1 MPLQTLMSQ
10 LGSAGKRNGR
20 ARQQRLYDLLRRAI
34 LDGVL
39 VEGWAL
45 PGSRQLAQE
54 YRLSRNSVIYAYE
67 LLRVEGF
74 VQTDRRGTR
83 VAKLVIPPSKP
94 TSVSEVAPL
103 ALSKRALHMG
113 QERHGGEHLPFAP
126 GVPDVNLFPWQKWF
140 RHLERAWKSVGARHL
155 AYAPVGGERRLRE
168 AIAVQLGLTR
178 GISCTADQVLVTSG
192 AQTAIDV
199 CSRLLADQ
207 GDVAW
212 VETPGYPSARAILGA
227 SGLQLVDVPVD
238 AFGMAAPAALW
249 EQHTPRLVLVTPS
262 HQYPMGGVMS
272 LERRM
277 QLLDQ
282 ARRNNCWILEDDYD
296 SDLQHTGPQVP
307 AIQSLAAQAA
317 VVYVGT
323 FSKSLYPG
331 LRIGYMVLPEWIS
344 QRFSQA
350 ARQLF
355 TPGQALEQLALASF
369 MESGDLARHLR
380 HMREVYRERQLCLLQ
395 QLEQCFGNKV
405 RVLGGKAGVH
415 LTCVFAPG
423 VDDRAIARRA
433 SELGVSAS
441 PLSDYGSPGQG
452 KQTIPGLVLGYGVA
466 DIHQIRQLVP
476 RIQQAYDDVV
486 GTARATP

>member
-1 MPLQTLMSQ
+1 MPLQTLMNQ

-39 VEGWAL
+39 VEGWNL

-83 VAKLVIPPSKP
+83 VAKLVLPASKPPSL
-94 TSVSEVAPL
+94 SEVAPL

-126 GVPDVNLFPWQKWF
+126 GVPDVNLFPWRKWF
-140 RHLERAWKSVGARHL
+140 RHLERAWESVGARHL

-227 SGLQLVDVPVD
+227 SGLRLVDVPVD

-277 QLLDQ
+277 QLLDM
-282 ARRNNCWILEDDYD
+282 ARRNNCWIVEDDYD
-296 SDLQHTGPQVP
+296 SDLQHTGPEVP
-307 AIQSLAAQAA
+307 AILSLAAQAA

-380 HMREVYRERQLCLLQ
+380 HMREVYRERQLCLRQ

-486 GTARATP
+486 GTGY

>member
-1 MPLQTLMSQ
+1 MPLESLLSH

-39 VEGWAL
+39 VEGWTL
-45 PGSRQLAQE
+45 PSSRQLAQE
-54 YRLSRNSVIYAYE
+54 YRLSRNSVLYAYE

-74 VQTDRRGTR
+74 VLTDRRGTR
-83 VAKLVIPPSKP
+83 VAKLVLPASKATSPSA
-94 TSVSEVAPL
+94 VAPL

-113 QERHGGEHLPFAP
+113 QARHGSEHLPFAP

-192 AQTAIDV
+192 AQMAIDV

-207 GDVAW
+207 GEVAW

-227 SGLQLVDVPVD
+227 SGLRLVDVPVD

-249 EQHTPRLVLVTPS
+249 EQLTPRLVLVTPS

-282 ARRNNCWILEDDYD
+282 ARRHNCWILEDDYD
-296 SDLQHTGPQVP
+296 SDLQHTGPEVP
-307 AIQSLAAQAA
+307 AILSLAAQAA

-323 FSKSLYPG
+323 FSKSMYPG

-380 HMREVYRERQLCLLQ
+380 HMREVYRERQLCLRQ

-415 LTCVFAPG
+415 LTCVFALG
-423 VDDRAIARRA
+423 VDDRAIARSA
-433 SELGVSAS
+433 SELGVSVS

-476 RIQQAYDDVV
+476 RIQQAYNDVV
-486 GTARATP
+486 GSGN